1 MQTAPLPFA
10 LSTVLPVR
18 LEHANLVI
26 EVVAREEPD
35 DGPAEEDDYEA
46 TAEIVSLFVR
56 AVQHRILTR
65 TALPP
70 ETFPP
75 DMNVALPLEQAWDP
89 RLPGWRFEF
98 SVTELDSLA
107 LRPLLAMLV
116 QSHHAFEPLARVALT
131 TDGPAAPAPE
141 LGTAL
146 AAGSGFPRRPDS
158 LPFKLDPPDEDAWPE
173 SGERYSIWFEW
184 SQAIP
189 AVESEWFSEGLNVWD
204 HLLVLGAFN
213 QDYEEVEEMEDMG
226 DIVNETA
233 RSIRHDAVKA
243 GADHTEIYALLNLA
257 CAAHASGTPLETIR
271 ILVD

>member
-1 MQTAPLPFA
+1 MQTSPLPFA

-26 EVVAREEPD
+26 EAVAREEPD

-56 AVQHRILTR
+56 AVQHRLLTR
-65 TALPP
+65 TP
-70 ETFPP
+70 FPL
-75 DMNVALPLEQAWDP
+75 DTNLASPLKQTWEP

-116 QSHHAFEPLARVALT
+116 QSHHAFEPLARVVLT

-141 LGTAL
+141 LETAL
-146 AAGSGFPRRPDS
+146 AAGPGFPRRPDP
-158 LPFKLDPPDEDAWPE
+158 LPFKLNPPDENAWPE

-184 SQAIP
+184 TQAIP

-257 CAAHASGTPLETIR
+257 CAAHASGTSLETIR